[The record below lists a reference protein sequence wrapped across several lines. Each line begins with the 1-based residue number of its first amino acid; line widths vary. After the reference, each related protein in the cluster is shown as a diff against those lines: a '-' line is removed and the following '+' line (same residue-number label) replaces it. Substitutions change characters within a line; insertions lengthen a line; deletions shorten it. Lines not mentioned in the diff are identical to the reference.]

1 MLKVLKPIKLAVEA
15 LSRRNTNLL
24 AADAIVFALC
34 KELKSISS
42 NLGKNMYQ
50 ALHKRIDERRDKKL
64 YTLFNFLK
72 DPDFFNKSDDN
83 KIFEYVTKY
92 SVFGYAESMFERLFG
107 SAGFEVEEVE
117 NEDVAC
123 LEENTFE
130 QTLKVALVKAS
141 VSSKYIPK
149 KTNKNSLKKEL
160 KLFEASGTQ
169 TQGIEILYNALLTIQ
184 PTSVESERVF
194 STTGTIVNKIRNRLS
209 DETINALTVL
219 KSYFFFSK
227 YVIFYSI
234 LILILLLLFFFLM
247 RFLSFLI
254 YIIFLCYVFF

>member
-1 MLKVLKPIKLAVEA
+1 
-15 LSRRNTNLL
+15 
-24 AADAIVFALC
+24 
-34 KELKSISS
+34 
-42 NLGKNMYQ
+42 MYQ

-219 KSYFFFSK
+219 KSYFFFK
-227 YVIFYSI
+227 ICN
-234 LILILLLLFFFLM
+234 ILLYSYFNIIVVVFFLM